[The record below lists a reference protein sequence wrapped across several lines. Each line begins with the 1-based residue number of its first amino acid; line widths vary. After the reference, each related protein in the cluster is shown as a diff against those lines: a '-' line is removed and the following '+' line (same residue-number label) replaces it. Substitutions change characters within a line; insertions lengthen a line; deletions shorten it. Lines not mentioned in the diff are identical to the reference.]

1 MKSNAARK
9 LRQVPEGYLV
19 IGVDAHKKKHAAAVV
34 TQDFT
39 THSKFK
45 FDNSREGF
53 EMVMERA
60 RMEMVRTG
68 SRGVMFAIETGG
80 HY

>member
-1 MKSNAARK
+1 M
-9 LRQVPEGYLV
+9 
-19 IGVDAHKKKHAAAVV
+19 IGIDPHKKKHAAVIM

-45 FDNSREGF
+45 FNNSKESF
-53 EMVMERA
+53 EMTLERI

-68 SRGVMFAIETGG
+68 SRDAIFAIETGKLG
-80 HY
+80 LDDMASRIKELKRR